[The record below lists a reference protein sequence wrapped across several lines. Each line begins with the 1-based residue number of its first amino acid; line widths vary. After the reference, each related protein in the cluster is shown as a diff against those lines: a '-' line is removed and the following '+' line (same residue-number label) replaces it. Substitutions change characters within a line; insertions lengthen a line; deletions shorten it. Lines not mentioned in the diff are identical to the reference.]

1 MNQLKEI
8 VNGKVAL
15 EELKQ
20 WCSVRGNLPKFP
32 TLMYEA
38 IKKDLE
44 ILEILLKC
52 LRVSTI
58 NYDDNDY
65 STSCEEFCF
74 EFDELSNEE
83 YLKLC
88 KYLSKYIKLE
98 VKENN
103 G

>member
-1 MNQLKEI
+1 MAATVVEWTGTL
-8 VNGKVAL
+8 AL
-15 EELKQ
+15 IELKRFA
-20 WCSVRGNLPKFP
+20 SVRGNLPKFP
-32 TLMYEA
+32 TLMCEI

-52 LRVSTI
+52 VRVSTI
-58 NYDDNDY
+58 NYDDNDR
-65 STSCEEFCF
+65 STSCDEFCF

-98 VKENN
+98 VDMDGN
-103 G
+103 